1 MIKHPPNYA
10 KKNINTS
17 GNKIPINA
25 NFQPRSLKD
34 NLPLGIINVPVIAM
48 VINDNANTSE

>member
-10 KKNINTS
+10 KKNININ
-17 GNKIPINA
+17 GNIIPINA

-34 NLPLGIINVPVIAM
+34 NLPLGMINVPVIAM
-48 VINDNANTSE
+48 VINDNAKTSE